1 MLGMSPVKRTR
12 HAVYD
17 LKYHI
22 VWIPKYCKIVLHEK
36 MAKRLKEIFQG
47 IAERYEF
54 EIDTMEVMEDHV
66 HLFLSAPPRSAPSE
80 IVRIMKS
87 VSAKMIFQEF
97 PEVKE
102 QLWGGELWSD
112 GYFVRSTGDKV
123 TSEVIRRYIR
133 YQHKQQLSFDF

>member
-1 MLGMSPVKRTR
+1 MLGMSPAKRTR

-22 VWIPKYCKIVLHEK
+22 VWIPKYRKIIFREEI
-36 MAKRLKEIFQG
+36 AKRLKEIFQG

-66 HLFLSAPPRSAPSE
+66 HLFLSAPPRYAPSE
-80 IVRIMKS
+80 IVQIMKS
-87 VSAKMIFQEF
+87 VSAKKVFQEF
-97 PEVKE
+97 PALRED
-102 QLWGGELWSD
+102 LWGGELWSD

-123 TSEVIRRYIR
+123 TSEVIRKYIK
-133 YQHKQQLSFDF
+133 YQHKQQLPFDF